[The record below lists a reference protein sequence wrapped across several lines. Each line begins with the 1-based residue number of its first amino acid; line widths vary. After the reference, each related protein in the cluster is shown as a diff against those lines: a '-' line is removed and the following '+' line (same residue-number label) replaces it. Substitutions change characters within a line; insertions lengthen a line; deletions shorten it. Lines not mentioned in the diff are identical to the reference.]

1 MRTLCSVKHNQT
13 TECERGL
20 HYMRAFFMLV
30 KIFRYIVPPCISYNG
45 NTAFCWMCLA
55 AGKAIY
61 LFLFIVMLNN
71 SNIQNQSKQSSL
83 VLTGQLSEMSSIEIA
98 EVTGKK
104 HAHIMRDIKNLLK
117 QGVAESNF
125 GLGSYTD
132 ANGQER
138 PMYNL
143 TKKGSLIL
151 ASGYNAV
158 LREKIIDRWESLETG
173 KATPYYQI
181 PQSFSEALMLAA
193 KQAEQIESQQKQI
206 QAQSNQIAELEKQ
219 TEYTRVIL
227 QSKSTALVTQIAQD
241 YGMSARKFNAIL
253 RDLNIQHKVR
263 NQWVLFNRYINK
275 GYVQSSTFN
284 FTRSD
289 GR

>member
-1 MRTLCSVKHNQT
+1 
-13 TECERGL
+13 
-20 HYMRAFFMLV
+20 
-30 KIFRYIVPPCISYNG
+30 
-45 NTAFCWMCLA
+45 
-55 AGKAIY
+55 
-61 LFLFIVMLNN
+61 MLNN
-71 SNIQNQSKQSSL
+71 NSSTQSNVNNSSV
-83 VLTGQLSEMSSIEIA
+83 VLAAQLSEMSSTEIA
-98 EVTGKK
+98 EITGKK
-104 HAHIMRDIKNLLK
+104 HKSILRDIRNLLK
-117 QGVAESNF
+117 QGVAGHNF
-125 GLGSYTD
+125 VPSEFEDSTGRKL
-132 ANGQER
+132 
-138 PMYNL
+138 PCYNL

-289 GR
+289 GREDVSMTTEWTQKGRMFLYEILKANNILPLIEQ

>member
-1 MRTLCSVKHNQT
+1 
-13 TECERGL
+13 
-20 HYMRAFFMLV
+20 
-30 KIFRYIVPPCISYNG
+30 
-45 NTAFCWMCLA
+45 
-55 AGKAIY
+55 
-61 LFLFIVMLNN
+61 MLNN
-71 SNIQNQSKQSSL
+71 NPNNQSNVNNSSV
-83 VLTGQLSEMSSIEIA
+83 VLAAQLSEMSSTEIA
-98 EVTGKK
+98 EITGKK
-104 HAHIMRDIKNLLK
+104 HKSILRDIRNLLK
-117 QGVAESNF
+117 QGVAGHNF
-125 GLGSYTD
+125 VPSEFEDSTGRKL
-132 ANGQER
+132 
-138 PMYNL
+138 PCYNL

-263 NQWVLFNRYINK
+263 NQWVLFGKYLNK

-289 GR
+289 GREYVSMTTEWTQKGRMFLYNTLKANNILPLIEQ

>member
-1 MRTLCSVKHNQT
+1 MKDLIFKGENGQALTSSLLVAEKFKKEHKHVLSSIRELMRTD
-13 TECERGL
+13 E
-20 HYMRAFFMLV
+20 
-30 KIFRYIVPPCISYNG
+30 ISALPMFEESMYVNEQNKEQPMFIMNRDG
-45 NTAFCWMCLA
+45 FTLLA
-55 AGKAIY
+55 MG
-61 LFLFIVMLNN
+61 F
-71 SNIQNQSKQSSL
+71 
-83 VLTGQLSEMSSIEIA
+83 
-98 EVTGKK
+98 TGKK
-104 HAHIMRDIKNLLK
+104 AMRFKLDYINAFNKMEEALK
-117 QGVAESNF
+117 SMRN
-125 GLGSYTD
+125 T
-132 ANGQER
+132 
-138 PMYNL
+138 
-143 TKKGSLIL
+143 
-151 ASGYNAV
+151 
-158 LREKIIDRWESLETG
+158 
-173 KATPYYQI
+173 YQI

-263 NQWVLFNRYINK
+263 NQWVLFGKYLNK

-289 GR
+289 GREDVSMTTEWTQKGRMFLYNTLKANNILPLIEQ

>member
-1 MRTLCSVKHNQT
+1 MFNNQCTQSNVNNSSV
-13 TECERGL
+13 
-20 HYMRAFFMLV
+20 
-30 KIFRYIVPPCISYNG
+30 I
-45 NTAFCWMCLA
+45 LA
-55 AGKAIY
+55 A
-61 LFLFIVMLNN
+61 
-71 SNIQNQSKQSSL
+71 
-83 VLTGQLSEMSSIEIA
+83 QLSEMSSIEIA
-98 EVTGKK
+98 EVTGKR
-104 HAHIMRDIKNLLK
+104 HDAVLRDIRKLLK
-117 QGVAESNF
+117 QGVAAHNF
-125 GLGSYTD
+125 VVSEYTD
-132 ANGQER
+132 ATGR
-138 PMYNL
+138 KLPCYNL
-143 TKKGSLIL
+143 TKKGCLIL

-263 NQWVLFNRYINK
+263 NQWVLLNRYINK

-289 GR
+289 GREDVSMTTEWTQKGRMFLYNTLKANNILPLIEQ

>member
-1 MRTLCSVKHNQT
+1 MSIISKSNAIFENCNEHKH
-13 TECERGL
+13 
-20 HYMRAFFMLV
+20 
-30 KIFRYIVPPCISYNG
+30 K
-45 NTAFCWMCLA
+45 
-55 AGKAIY
+55 
-61 LFLFIVMLNN
+61 FIT
-71 SNIQNQSKQSSL
+71 SL
-83 VLTGQLSEMSSIEIA
+83 EIA
-98 EVTGKK
+98 EATGKR
-104 HAHIMRDIKNLLK
+104 HDSILRDIRNLLN
-117 QGVAESNF
+117 QGVAAHNF
-125 GLGSYTD
+125 VEGTYKD
-132 ANGQER
+132 ANQQDR
-138 PMYNL
+138 PCYKL
-143 TKKGSLIL
+143 TQKGSLIL

-158 LREKIIDRWESLETG
+158 LREKIIDRWEALETG
-173 KATPYYQI
+173 NATPYYQI

-253 RDLNIQHKVR
+253 RDLNIQHKVN
-263 NQWVLFNRYINK
+263 NQWILYGKYLNK

-289 GR
+289 GREDVSMTTEWTQKGRMFLYNTLKSNNILPLIEQ

>member
-1 MRTLCSVKHNQT
+1 
-13 TECERGL
+13 
-20 HYMRAFFMLV
+20 
-30 KIFRYIVPPCISYNG
+30 
-45 NTAFCWMCLA
+45 
-55 AGKAIY
+55 
-61 LFLFIVMLNN
+61 MLNN
-71 SNIQNQSKQSSL
+71 NSSTQSNVNNSSV
-83 VLTGQLSEMSSIEIA
+83 VLAAQLSEMSSTEIA
-98 EVTGKK
+98 EITGKK
-104 HAHIMRDIKNLLK
+104 HKSILRDIRNLLK
-117 QGVAESNF
+117 QGVAGHNF
-125 GLGSYTD
+125 VPSEFEDSTGRKL
-132 ANGQER
+132 
-138 PMYNL
+138 PCYNL

-289 GR
+289 GREDVSMTTEWTQKGRMFLYNTLKANNILPLIEQ

>member
-1 MRTLCSVKHNQT
+1 
-13 TECERGL
+13 
-20 HYMRAFFMLV
+20 
-30 KIFRYIVPPCISYNG
+30 
-45 NTAFCWMCLA
+45 
-55 AGKAIY
+55 
-61 LFLFIVMLNN
+61 MLNN
-71 SNIQNQSKQSSL
+71 NSSTQSNVKNSSV
-83 VLTGQLSEMSSIEIA
+83 VLAAQLSEMSSIEIA
-98 EVTGKK
+98 EITGKK
-104 HAHIMRDIKNLLK
+104 HKSILRDIRNLLK
-117 QGVAESNF
+117 QGVAGHNF
-125 GLGSYTD
+125 VPSEFEDSTGRKL
-132 ANGQER
+132 

-206 QAQSNQIAELEKQ
+206 QAQSNQIAELERQ

-263 NQWVLFNRYINK
+263 NQWVLFNKYINK

-289 GR
+289 GREDVSMTTEWTQKGRMFLYEILKENNILPLIEQ

>member
-1 MRTLCSVKHNQT
+1 
-13 TECERGL
+13 
-20 HYMRAFFMLV
+20 
-30 KIFRYIVPPCISYNG
+30 
-45 NTAFCWMCLA
+45 
-55 AGKAIY
+55 
-61 LFLFIVMLNN
+61 MLNVSTN
-71 SNIQNQSKQSSL
+71 QNQSKQSSL
-83 VLTGQLSEMSSIEIA
+83 VATLIHETDTMSSLEIATLTGKRHKDVMRSIRKMETA
-98 EVTGKK
+98 WLNVCGRKFALTSYKDEQGKE
-104 HAHIMRDIKNLLK
+104 
-117 QGVAESNF
+117 Q
-125 GLGSYTD
+125 
-132 ANGQER
+132 
-138 PMYNL
+138 PCYNL
-143 TKKGSLIL
+143 TKEESLYIATKFNDEARAKL
-151 ASGYNAV
+151 V
-158 LREKIIDRWESLETG
+158 RRWTNLETG
-173 KATPYYQI
+173 KEKPYCQTYQI

-241 YGMSARKFNAIL
+241 YGMSARKFNSIL

-289 GR
+289 GREDVSMTTEWTQKGRMFLYEILKANNILPLIEQ

>member
-1 MRTLCSVKHNQT
+1 MFNNQCTQSNVNNSSV
-13 TECERGL
+13 
-20 HYMRAFFMLV
+20 
-30 KIFRYIVPPCISYNG
+30 I
-45 NTAFCWMCLA
+45 LA
-55 AGKAIY
+55 A
-61 LFLFIVMLNN
+61 
-71 SNIQNQSKQSSL
+71 
-83 VLTGQLSEMSSIEIA
+83 QLSEMSSIEIA
-98 EVTGKK
+98 EVTGKR
-104 HAHIMRDIKNLLK
+104 HDAVLRDIRKLLK
-117 QGVAESNF
+117 QGVAAHNF
-125 GLGSYTD
+125 VVSEYTD
-132 ANGQER
+132 ATGR
-138 PMYNL
+138 KLPCYNL

-289 GR
+289 GREDVSMTTEWTQKGRMFLYNTLKANNILPLIEQ

>member
-1 MRTLCSVKHNQT
+1 
-13 TECERGL
+13 
-20 HYMRAFFMLV
+20 
-30 KIFRYIVPPCISYNG
+30 
-45 NTAFCWMCLA
+45 
-55 AGKAIY
+55 
-61 LFLFIVMLNN
+61 MLNN
-71 SNIQNQSKQSSL
+71 NSSTQSNVNNSSV
-83 VLTGQLSEMSSIEIA
+83 VLAAQLSEMSSIEIA
-98 EVTGKK
+98 EVTGKR
-104 HAHIMRDIKNLLK
+104 HDAVLRDIRKLLK
-117 QGVAESNF
+117 QGVAAHNF
-125 GLGSYTD
+125 VVSEYTD
-132 ANGQER
+132 ATGR
-138 PMYNL
+138 KLPCYNL

-173 KATPYYQI
+173 KATPYYQTYQI

-263 NQWVLFNRYINK
+263 NQWVLFGKYLNK

-289 GR
+289 GREDVSMTTEWTQKGRMFLYNTLKSNNILPLIEQ